1 MVHRGVAGTST
12 QSPLKKMSQLFC
24 EEVLVCYYR
33 NISVFCVL
41 RSGVLLSEY
50 IRWPSQ
56 QEPLFTIITS
66 LCLEP
71 NAQMSHKQ
79 APHNI
84 ALVKK

>member
-1 MVHRGVAGTST
+1 M
-12 QSPLKKMSQLFC
+12 
-24 EEVLVCYYR
+24 
-33 NISVFCVL
+33 FCVL

-56 QEPLFTIITS
+56 LEPLFTIITS
-66 LCLEP
+66 LCLQP

-84 ALVKK
+84 ALQK